1 MGQSEHVMKR
11 FFPLL
16 LALSIA
22 NGVLAQVQPDY
33 KNWKT
38 LAKVEY
44 EKSSDEYGEIFVPR
58 FNEEIQ
64 ALAGTEITLPGYI
77 IPFEGLFKPEEIIVS
92 SLPIASCFFC
102 GSGGPETVAKAYL
115 NGETD
120 YKSKLVLVTGTL
132 ELNDSDAND
141 LMFILKDAKVE
152 LAK

>member
-1 MGQSEHVMKR
+1 MKKL
-11 FFPLL
+11 FLFILGIL
-16 LALSIA
+16 VTG
-22 NGVLAQVQPDY
+22 GVLAQTQPDY

-44 EKSSDEYGEIFVPR
+44 EKSSDEYGEIFVPK

-115 NGETD
+115 KDETD

-132 ELNDSDAND
+132 ELNNTDAND

-152 LAK
+152 LVK

>member
-1 MGQSEHVMKR
+1 MKR
-11 FFPLL
+11 LFPLL
-16 LALSIA
+16 LAIWFAHGLF
-22 NGVLAQVQPDY
+22 AQVQPDY

-44 EKSSDEYGEIFVPR
+44 EKSSDEYGEIFVPK
-58 FNEEIQ
+58 FNKEIQ
-64 ALAGTEITLPGYI
+64 SLAGTEITLPGYI

-115 NGETD
+115 KDETD
-120 YKSKLVLVTGTL
+120 YKSKLVLVTGIL
-132 ELNDSDAND
+132 ELNDTDAND

-152 LAK
+152 LVK

>member
-1 MGQSEHVMKR
+1 MVVHGL
-11 FFPLL
+11 F
-16 LALSIA
+16 
-22 NGVLAQVQPDY
+22 AQTQPDY

-44 EKSSDEYGEIFVPR
+44 EKSSDEYGEIFVPK
-58 FNEEIQ
+58 FNEDIQ

-115 NGETD
+115 KDEID

-132 ELNDSDAND
+132 ELNGTDAND

-152 LAK
+152 LFK

>member
-1 MGQSEHVMKR
+1 MLGVFMVS
-11 FFPLL
+11 
-16 LALSIA
+16 
-22 NGVLAQVQPDY
+22 GVLAQPHPDF

-38 LAKVEY
+38 LANVEY
-44 EKSSDEYGEIFVPR
+44 EKSSDEYGEIFVPK
-58 FNEEIQ
+58 FNEDIQ

-115 NGETD
+115 KDETD
-120 YKSKLVLVTGTL
+120 YQSKLVLVTGIL
-132 ELNDSDAND
+132 ALNDTDAND
-141 LMFILKDAKVE
+141 LMFILKDAKVK